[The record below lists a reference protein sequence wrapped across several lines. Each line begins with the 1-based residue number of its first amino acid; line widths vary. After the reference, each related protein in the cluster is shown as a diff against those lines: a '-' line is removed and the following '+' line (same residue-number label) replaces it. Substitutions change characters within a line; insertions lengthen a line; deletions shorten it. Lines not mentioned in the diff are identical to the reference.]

1 MQEAHVPSER
11 RFYCISKRTFDI
23 IASAIGLILVS
34 PLLVVLYTVVK
45 LDSPGPFFF
54 RQVRMGRF
62 GKSFHIFKIRTMVT
76 GAQQM
81 ADSSGGIT
89 SHKDRRI
96 TRIGRFLRKSR
107 IDELPQLFNVFRGD
121 MSLVGPRPEVS
132 EYQTVNPELWKI
144 ILSVRPGITDT
155 TALEYI
161 NEETLLR
168 NVESA
173 EELYRTQILPKK
185 QQLYLE
191 YIKNRTFRG
200 DVGIIVKTI
209 LSLTK
214 QQKIKY

>member
-1 MQEAHVPSER
+1 
-11 RFYCISKRTFDI
+11 
-23 IASAIGLILVS
+23 
-34 PLLVVLYTVVK
+34 
-45 LDSPGPFFF
+45 
-54 RQVRMGRF
+54 
-62 GKSFHIFKIRTMVT
+62 MVT

-81 ADSSGGIT
+81 ADSSGRIT
-89 SHKDRRI
+89 SYKDRRI

-107 IDELPQLFNVFRGD
+107 IDELPQLYNVFRGD

-132 EYQTVNPELWKI
+132 EYQTVNPELWKV